1 MIKYREV
8 DLLKSECNI
17 ICHQVNCQGV
27 MGSGIALQIRI
38 NYPKVYEDYI
48 EHCLGTTPDQLLGDV
63 VYSVTED
70 KCIASLFGQKGFGK
84 SGLHTDYSALNR
96 CFRNVK
102 ATALQIKNIL
112 GINIVHI
119 GVPYKIGCDR
129 GGGDW
134 NIVEKMLKD
143 LFEDEVSLVLEICKL

>member
-1 MIKYREV
+1 MIKYREI

-27 MGSGIALQIRI
+27 IGSGIALQIKN

-48 EHCLGTTPDQLLGDV
+48 KYCLDKTPDQLLGNV
-63 VYSVTED
+63 VYSATRGE
-70 KCIASLFGQKGFGK
+70 CIANLFGQKEFGRN
-84 SGLHTDYSALNR
+84 GLFTDYSALNR

-102 ATALQIKNIL
+102 TTALQIKDIL
-112 GINIVHI
+112 DINIIHV
-119 GVPYKIGCDR
+119 GAPYKIGCDR

-143 LFEDEVSLVLEICKL
+143 LFEDEVDVVLEICKL